1 MPARQQPPRPR
12 PTHRGV
18 GSLRRGTD
26 LLRGLLATALLT
38 TLVAGTP
45 WGLALYIGWPLP
57 HHLIAWP
64 EIEAVLLAPM
74 STNFLLHTLACVL
87 WLVWAA
93 FAVDVARATV
103 DEIRAVPRPTV
114 PHVGPLNTLA
124 AALVGAII
132 LALIS
137 QRPTAAA
144 SSAPHGTRTVA
155 AMAIAPTALSVNLV
169 DFTQPVRAA
178 KEGQF
183 RTGRTSGTVEV
194 EPPRAGIYDSLW
206 RIAARTLGDGS
217 RWPEIYALNRGHP
230 QPDGRSLTTPNLI
243 RPGWILH
250 LPNDPSRSGSYDPGQ
265 HRPPSSPPS
274 TSVPTTPKPSPS
286 PDTSPSTQPHSG
298 TPATPSPP
306 RAPAQ
311 PLPTRDPHHQP
322 GINLP
327 TGAFV
332 GIGLAAVIAAALLVV
347 RRRHRVRYRPGSG
360 DRDDLTIAPVVRA
373 LRLAHDDATRA
384 DETAVP
390 DDTTDPLPHPRP
402 ALSWNSPSTGGNPV
416 APVLPP
422 TDERVIGVKDGQ
434 ELAWNIA
441 RARGLG
447 LIGPGA
453 PDAIRALL
461 VALLAEPSAP
471 TAGVVEILI
480 PDFDARMLIGEHIGY
495 PARLRVVDDLDAAL
509 DTMEAELLARTNTGV
524 DAAQNAVSSPVD
536 KLVLVATPLPH
547 ADRRLQ
553 GILDNGSTLGL
564 AGVLLGQWRPGGTA
578 RVRSNGTV
586 AATSS
591 SVADVLA
598 GARLFTMPAPDT
610 QVLLDLLRDAQ
621 PAQHPSAQGTS
632 VTSLNASGQRDR
644 DNKVQVLRGT
654 STSSRR
660 RLARGPAP
668 RADVQQETP
677 TDEHVPPD
685 PDNDEPDPSTPLV
698 TGSSCDPRT
707 AIPDDPSSLASAA
720 TSRPTEFGSSNA
732 TKQVLSVQPPL
743 QLTVLGRIRLTHH
756 QALGAEHADLSPVLA
771 PKQREVLA
779 YLALHRDGARR
790 EALAAAIWPAA
801 PRDRPYNSFHAT
813 LSQLRRALRT
823 ATHDA
828 LNDITVHA
836 DGHYG
841 LDHDQ
846 IAVDLWH
853 LQDAL
858 HSSRHD
864 TGERQHLSTLER
876 VVELYSGDFAPD
888 LAAEWAEAPREALR
902 RDVLDTVSALVR
914 IIRDD
919 EPEHALALLERA
931 RTLDRYNEAIYRDIA
946 RFQAHLRRYDAIPRT
961 LTLLTTTLAEIDEE
975 PSRETV
981 GLCDFLQH
989 PQPTKNATSG
999 RTTG

>member
-1 MPARQQPPRPR
+1 M
-12 PTHRGV
+12 
-18 GSLRRGTD
+18 
-26 LLRGLLATALLT
+26 
-38 TLVAGTP
+38 
-45 WGLALYIGWPLP
+45 
-57 HHLIAWP
+57 
-64 EIEAVLLAPM
+64 
-74 STNFLLHTLACVL
+74 
-87 WLVWAA
+87 
-93 FAVDVARATV
+93 
-103 DEIRAVPRPTV
+103 
-114 PHVGPLNTLA
+114 
-124 AALVGAII
+124 
-132 LALIS
+132 
-137 QRPTAAA
+137 
-144 SSAPHGTRTVA
+144 
-155 AMAIAPTALSVNLV
+155 
-169 DFTQPVRAA
+169 
-178 KEGQF
+178 
-183 RTGRTSGTVEV
+183 
-194 EPPRAGIYDSLW
+194 
-206 RIAARTLGDGS
+206 
-217 RWPEIYALNRGHP
+217 
-230 QPDGRSLTTPNLI
+230 
-243 RPGWILH
+243 
-250 LPNDPSRSGSYDPGQ
+250 
-265 HRPPSSPPS
+265 
-274 TSVPTTPKPSPS
+274 
-286 PDTSPSTQPHSG
+286 
-298 TPATPSPP
+298 
-306 RAPAQ
+306 
-311 PLPTRDPHHQP
+311 
-322 GINLP
+322 
-327 TGAFV
+327 
-332 GIGLAAVIAAALLVV
+332 
-347 RRRHRVRYRPGSG
+347 
-360 DRDDLTIAPVVRA
+360 
-373 LRLAHDDATRA
+373 
-384 DETAVP
+384 
-390 DDTTDPLPHPRP
+390 
-402 ALSWNSPSTGGNPV
+402 

-422 TDERVIGVKDGQ
+422 PDERVIGVKDGQ

-461 VALLAEPSAP
+461 VALLAEPSEP
-471 TAGVVEILI
+471 TAGVEILI
-480 PDFDARMLIGEHIGY
+480 PDIDARTLIGEDIGY

-524 DAAQNAVSSPVD
+524 DAAQNAVSSPMGKV
-536 KLVLVATPLPH
+536 VLVATPLPH

-591 SVADVLA
+591 SVADVLT
-598 GARLFTMPAPDT
+598 GARLFTMPEPDT

-621 PAQHPSAQGTS
+621 PAQHPSAQGMSATS
-632 VTSLNASGQRDR
+632 PAASGQRDR
-644 DNKVQVLRGT
+644 DNEVHALPGT
-654 STSSRR
+654 STSPRR
-660 RLARGPAP
+660 RPAQAPAP
-668 RADVQQETP
+668 RADVQQGTP
-677 TDEHVPPD
+677 TDEHLPPA
-685 PDNDEPDPSTPLV
+685 PHNDAPDPSTPLSRD
-698 TGSSCDPRT
+698 SSCDPRT
-707 AIPDDPSSLASAA
+707 VTPADPSSMAPAA
-720 TSRPTEFGSSNA
+720 TSSPPAFGSFDT
-732 TKQVLSVQPPL
+732 TKQVLSVQLPL

-756 QALGAEHADLSPVLA
+756 QALGTEHADLSPVLA

-858 HSSRHD
+858 HCSRLD
-864 TGERQHLSTLER
+864 TGERQHPSTLER

-919 EPEHALALLERA
+919 EPERALALLERA

-946 RFQAHLRRYDAIPRT
+946 RFQAHLRRSDAIPRT
-961 LTLLTTTLAEIDEE
+961 LNLLTTTLAEIDEE
-975 PSRETV
+975 PSRETIV
-981 GLCDFLQH
+981 LCDLLQH

-999 RTTG
+999 RKTG

>member
-12 PTHRGV
+12 SARWGS
-18 GSLRRGTD
+18 GSLRRGAD

-38 TLVAGTP
+38 ALVAGTP
-45 WGLALYIGWPLP
+45 WGLARYVGWPLP
-57 HHLIAWP
+57 RHLMTWP
-64 EIEAVLLAPM
+64 QIEAILLAPM

-87 WLVWAA
+87 WPIWAA

-103 DEIRAVPRPTV
+103 DEIRTVPRPTA

-137 QRPTAAA
+137 QRPTVAA
-144 SSAPHGTRTVA
+144 SSATHATSTVA
-155 AMAIAPTALSVNLV
+155 AMAVAPTPLAVNLV
-169 DFTQPVRAA
+169 DLTRPVRAED
-178 KEGQF
+178 EGQF
-183 RTGRTSGTVEV
+183 HTGRTSSTVEV

-243 RPGWILH
+243 RPGWILR
-250 LPNDPSRSGSYDPGQ
+250 LPNDPSGSGSYDPGQ
-265 HRPPSSPPS
+265 RTPPSLPPS
-274 TSVPTTPKPSPS
+274 TGVPTTPKPSPS

-298 TPATPSPP
+298 TPATPPP
-306 RAPAQ
+306 PTAPSQ
-311 PLPTRDPHHQP
+311 SLPTRDPHHQP

-347 RRRHRVRYRPGSG
+347 RRRHRVRYSPGSG
-360 DRDDLTIAPVVRA
+360 DRDDLTMAPVVRA

-390 DDTTDPLPHPRP
+390 GDTTDPPPRSRP
-402 ALSWNSPSTGGNPV
+402 ALSWTSPSTGGSPV

-422 TDERVIGVKDGQ
+422 PDERVIGVKDGQ

-461 VALLAEPSAP
+461 VALLAELSEP
-471 TAGVVEILI
+471 TAGGVEILI
-480 PDFDARMLIGEHIGY
+480 PDFDARTLIGEHIGY

-509 DTMEAELLARTNTGV
+509 DTMEAELLARANTGV
-524 DAAQNAVSSPVD
+524 DAAQNAVSSPMD

-586 AATSS
+586 VATSS

-621 PAQHPSAQGTS
+621 PAQHPSGQGAS
-632 VTSLNASGQRDR
+632 VTSSPALGQRDQ
-644 DNKVQVLRGT
+644 DNEVPDLRGAAT
-654 STSSRR
+654 SPHR
-660 RLARGPAP
+660 RLAQGPAP

-677 TDEHVPPD
+677 ADEHVPLAPR
-685 PDNDEPDPSTPLV
+685 NDGPDPSTPLSRD
-698 TGSSCDPRT
+698 SSCDPHT
-707 AIPDDPSSLASAA
+707 ATPADPSSMASAT
-720 TSRPTEFGSSNA
+720 TSPPSAFGTFNTS
-732 TKQVLSVQPPL
+732 KQVLSIQLPL

-779 YLALHRDGARR
+779 YLALHRGGARR
-790 EALAAAIWPAA
+790 EALTAAIWPAA

-836 DGHYG
+836 DGYYG

-858 HSSRHD
+858 RSSRPD
-864 TGERQHLSTLER
+864 TGERQHPSTLAR

-931 RTLDRYNEAIYRDIA
+931 RTMDRYNEAIYRDIA

-981 GLCDFLQH
+981 VLCDLLQH
-989 PQPTKNATSG
+989 PQPTKSATRG
-999 RTTG
+999 RTTR